1 MILLCLCATLTS
13 TFSRYQVL
21 VRGQS
26 LPSGACVM
34 CQVRGQ
40 PECYVA
46 SAASCSELCSKCQ
59 FRSRERSLVSCERRA
74 VCSVM

>member
-26 LPSGACVM
+26 LPSGACVR
-34 CQVRGQ
+34 CQVREQ

-46 SAASCSELCSKCQ
+46 
-59 FRSRERSLVSCERRA
+59 REQLPA
-74 VCSVM
+74 LQQMSV